1 MKGEGRCLRANLFE
15 RVEDFRA
22 VERLARYGG
31 DGEHSMTLVD
41 RELAN
46 LSISFKQGLSQS
58 SQFLIMMQSRLAEYD
73 L

>member
-1 MKGEGRCLRANLFE
+1 MKGEGRCLRADLFE

-22 VERLARYGG
+22 VERLAGNGG
-31 DGEHSMTLVD
+31 DGEHSMALVD
-41 RELAN
+41 RELAD

-58 SQFLIMMQSRLAEYD
+58 SQFLIMMQSRLTEND